1 MKRRDVV
8 FGLGCVAALAGAE
21 TLRPR
26 RLLSLA
32 GGRKITTMVPTAFA
46 GWAAEGGGDIVLP
59 KVPGSLSDSLYNETV
74 ARTYRNKDGAAPIM
88 LLIAHGDSQSDLL
101 QLHRPEVCYQAV
113 GFAITQHR
121 FDPVVLAPGITVPSV
136 ELTATAGGR
145 TEDLLYWT
153 RLGEYLPTT
162 AGEQRR
168 DRLAA
173 AMDGYVADGVLV
185 RASMVREGDA
195 PDWARLNGFIIDM
208 MKATPNNGR
217 LALVGTERARALSG
231 LSRAA

>member
-1 MKRRDVV
+1 MRRRDVV

-32 GGRKITTMVPTAFA
+32 GGRKITTMVPTTFA

-59 KVPGSLSDSLYNETV
+59 KVPGSLADTLYNETV
-74 ARTYRNKDGAAPIM
+74 ARTYRNTDGGAPIM

-113 GFAITQHR
+113 GFAITEHR
-121 FDPVVLAPGITVPSV
+121 FDPVALAPGVTVPSV
-136 ELTATAGGR
+136 ELTARAGGR
-145 TEDLLYWT
+145 VEDMLYWT

-185 RASMVREGDA
+185 RVSMVREGEE
-195 PDWARLNGFIIDM
+195 PDWARLNGFVAAM

-217 LALVGTERARALSG
+217 VALVGTERAKALAG
-231 LSRAA
+231 ATRTV

>member
-1 MKRRDVV
+1 M

-32 GGRKITTMVPTAFA
+32 GGRKITTMVPTAF
-46 GWAAEGGGDIVLP
+46 GTWAAEGGGDIVLP
-59 KVPGSLSDSLYNETV
+59 KVPGSLADTLYNETV
-74 ARTYRNKDGAAPIM
+74 ARTYRNTDGGAPIM

-101 QLHRPEVCYQAV
+101 QLHRPEVCYRAV
-113 GFAITQHR
+113 GFAITEHR
-121 FDPVVLAPGITVPSV
+121 FDPVTLGSGITIPSV

-145 TEDLLYWT
+145 TEDMLYWT
-153 RLGEYLPTT
+153 RLGEYLPIT

-185 RASMVREGDA
+185 RASMVREGENA
-195 PDWARLNGFIIDM
+195 DWARLNTFIVDM
-208 MKATPNNGR
+208 MKATPSNGR
-217 LALVGTERARALSG
+217 IALVGTERAKALNR
-231 LSRAA
+231 LARVA